1 MTVNRRAFQTPPK
14 TWVEVLWVPS
24 RTRTNYSRWLEAKE
38 WCASHA
44 GVHKA
49 DWENRGFMFRFRDPD
64 VALLFKLTW
73 C

>member
-14 TWVEVLWVPS
+14 TWVEVLWTYRGKNS
-24 RTRTNYSRWLEAKE
+24 WTQHEEAKK
-38 WCASHA
+38 WCHAHA
-44 GVHKA
+44 GVHRA
-49 DWENRGFMFRFRDPD
+49 DWENRGFKFRFRDPD